1 MSRVLVIWQK
11 DYVQSAWME
20 SWSRVTCNNIL
31 VQKILLQLF
40 HINLRGHTTC
50 KSTIMDQGLIQRGV
64 KNNIHI
70 IFPHTWLIQ
79 FLSLLLNQHHVENM
93 SCTDRNSLYRG
104 IWITVAWNQLCIRC
118 IILPY
123 SYNVCP
129 CSNRSSK
136 QLKQPRKYKKW
147 RTLGLQTDHH
157 VALSPGHLGV
167 PYNMC

>member
-1 MSRVLVIWQK
+1 MSRVLVIWQI

-70 IFPHTWLIQ
+70 IFPHNSFPYCWTNTTQ
-79 FLSLLLNQHHVENM
+79 KM
-93 SCTDRNSLYRG
+93 SRTDRNSLYRG

>member
-79 FLSLLLNQHHVENM
+79 FLSLLLNQHHVENVM
-93 SCTDRNSLYRG
+93 YRQKFTVQRHMDHSCLKSIMHKVHYSSLF
-104 IWITVAWNQLCIRC
+104 VQCMPL
-118 IILPY
+118 
-123 SYNVCP
+123 
-129 CSNRSSK
+129 
-136 QLKQPRKYKKW
+136 
-147 RTLGLQTDHH
+147 
-157 VALSPGHLGV
+157 
-167 PYNMC
+167 